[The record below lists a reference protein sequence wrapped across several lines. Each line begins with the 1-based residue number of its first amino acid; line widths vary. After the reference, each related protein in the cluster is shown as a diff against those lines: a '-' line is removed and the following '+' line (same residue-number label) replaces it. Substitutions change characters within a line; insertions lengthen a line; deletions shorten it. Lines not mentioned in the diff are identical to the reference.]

1 MKYLLFALVSGFVSL
16 LLQPLIILISKK
28 KNWFDKPDERKI
40 HTTQISRLGG
50 IGIFIAFLI
59 SLGTALIVSQ
69 ELLRELSNHFP
80 VLIGMAIVFAI
91 GLLDDFFNVHALVRF
106 IIQVTVALW
115 LTLWGYRFTSLWFPG
130 MRLIMLGWIS
140 YPVTILW
147 IVGVIN
153 AINMIDGMDGL
164 CGGIS
169 LIALFSFGLILMD
182 RSQSFAASMA
192 TILAGSIVGYLFYN
206 FPPAKIFM
214 GDSGS
219 NLLGFAL
226 AILPLM
232 ETQSVSKGTMV
243 WIAPTVLLL
252 PIFDVFAAML
262 RRIRQGK
269 SIMTPDKWHIHH
281 KLLHLGF
288 STRSI
293 LAMIYSTCMVL
304 GAIGIL
310 ELYFS
315 PMAHWIVLIASWG
328 MLLLLF
334 IILHYLKE
342 KSAVST

>member
-1 MKYLLFALVSGFVSL
+1 MKYLLFALVSGFASL
-16 LLQPLIILISKK
+16 LLQPLIIIISKK
-28 KNWFDKPDERKI
+28 NNWFDKPDERKI
-40 HTTQISRLGG
+40 HTAQISRLGG
-50 IGIFIAFLI
+50 IGIFVSFVISFSAALI
-59 SLGTALIVSQ
+59 SSQ
-69 ELLRELSNHFP
+69 ELFNEFSRHFP
-80 VLIGMAIVFAI
+80 VLIGMAVIFAI
-91 GLLDDFFNVHALVRF
+91 GLLDDFFNVRALVRF
-106 IIQVTVALW
+106 IIQVAVALG
-115 LTLWGYRFTSLWFPG
+115 LSVWGYRFTSLWLPG
-130 MRLIMLGWIS
+130 MGSIMLGWLS
-140 YPVTILW
+140 YPLTILW

-169 LIALFSFGLILMD
+169 LIALFSFGLILID
-182 RSQSFAASMA
+182 RNHSFGASTA
-192 TILAGSIVGYLFYN
+192 IILAGAIVGYLFYN

-219 NLLGFAL
+219 NLLGFTL

-232 ETQSVSKGTMV
+232 ETQSVSKGTMI

-262 RRIRQGK
+262 RRMRQGK

-304 GAIGIL
+304 GAVAVL
-310 ELYFS
+310 ELYLS
-315 PMAHWIVLIASWG
+315 PLVHWLALIASWG
-328 MLLLLF
+328 LLLLLF

-342 KSAVST
+342 KSVVSS

>member
-1 MKYLLFALVSGFVSL
+1 MKYLLFALVSGFASL
-16 LLQPLIILISKK
+16 LLQPLIIKISRK

-50 IGIFIAFLI
+50 IGIFVSFLI
-59 SLGTALIVSQ
+59 SFSAALIFSQ
-69 ELLRELSNHFP
+69 ELLREFHHHFP
-80 VLIGMAIVFAI
+80 VLISMVIIFAI
-91 GLLDDFFNVHALVRF
+91 GLLDDFFNVRALVRF
-106 IIQVTVALW
+106 VIQVAVALVLALLGYKFTTIW
-115 LTLWGYRFTSLWFPG
+115 LPG
-130 MRLIMLGWIS
+130 LDAVNLGWLS
-140 YPVTILW
+140 YPITILW

-169 LIALFSFGLILMD
+169 LIALFSFGLILID
-182 RSQSFAASMA
+182 RNQILGALTAI
-192 TILAGSIVGYLFYN
+192 ILAGAIVGYLFYN

-219 NLLGFAL
+219 NLLGFTL

-232 ETQSVSKGTMV
+232 EIESISRGTMV
-243 WIAPTVLLL
+243 WIAPTILLL

-269 SIMTPDKWHIHH
+269 SIMAPDKWHIHH

-293 LAMIYSTCMVL
+293 LAIIYSTCMVL
-304 GAIGIL
+304 GAVGIL
-310 ELYFS
+310 ELYLN
-315 PMAHWIVLIASWG
+315 PIVHWFVLVASWC
-328 MLLLLF
+328 LLFLLF

-342 KSAVST
+342 KSVVSS